1 MLSGAVLPLL
11 GSIAGLRIR
20 EVEEETEVG
29 LHDSL
34 VPIHICTSNL
44 SRRIRHIRKDSHPL
58 SWTSMKFIWS
68 LRLRSFNILL
78 YELFPFASVTLVE
91 LRMHEHGSIH
101 TLAVLSRM

>member
-20 EVEEETEVG
+20 KVEEETEVG

-58 SWTSMKFIWS
+58 FIWS